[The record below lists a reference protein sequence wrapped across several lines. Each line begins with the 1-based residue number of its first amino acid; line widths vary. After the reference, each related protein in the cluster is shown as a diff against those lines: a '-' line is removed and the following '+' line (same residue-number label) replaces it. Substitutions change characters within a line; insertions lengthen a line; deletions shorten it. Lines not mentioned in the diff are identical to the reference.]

1 MIPKRI
7 FTIWLGDEAPQWI
20 QDCMKTHAVPGYEH
34 NLITLENCFRG
45 KRYVQQCIDAK
56 KWAKAADYLRLWYL
70 YTEGG
75 IYLDADAEVLKPF
88 DDLLDQPMFVGE
100 EENNFVS
107 NAIIGSE
114 RRHPILEDCL
124 GKMER
129 NFIGGG
135 DLVFQPG
142 MYLWTEVVR
151 YSPGVKIY
159 PPEYFLPFNHHS
171 GELKTTN
178 NTYTVHHFSKSWL
191 KEGVV

>member
-7 FTIWLGDEAPQWI
+7 FTIWLGDPAPKWI
-20 QDCMKTHAVPGYEH
+20 ADCVSTHNVPGYEH
-34 NLITLENCFRG
+34 RLITNSNCFRG
-45 KRYVQQCIDAK
+45 GRYINECLEAK
-56 KWAKAADYLRLWYL
+56 LWAKAADYLRLFYL
-70 YTEGG
+70 LEGG
-75 IYLDADAEVLKPF
+75 IYLDADTEVLKPF
-88 DDLLDQPMFVGE
+88 DDLLDQDMFVGE
-100 EENNFVS
+100 EENQFVS
-107 NAIIGSE
+107 NAIIGSKPD
-114 RRHPILEDCL
+114 HPILLDCL

-159 PPEYFLPFNHHS
+159 PPEYFLPYNHHS
-171 GELKTTN
+171 GEVNITK

-191 KEGVV
+191 KE